1 MSLLSIW
8 YANKAE
14 DHIYFCDLNLFD
26 NIWGKQDVD
35 ILFGGLISSLRLRSG
50 VQMNA
55 VALKGMFKGYQIHK
69 NKVKCH
75 N

>member
-1 MSLLSIW
+1 M
-8 YANKAE
+8 
-14 DHIYFCDLNLFD
+14 
-26 NIWGKQDVD
+26 
-35 ILFGGLISSLRLRSG
+35 FGGLISSLRLRSG

-75 N
+75 KLLK